1 MPYRRGTMAR
11 TFLGSLLC
19 ISLFA
24 TLTVA
29 TQVYTSNLYG
39 ADLLLSLQSAI
50 SSKGCLG
57 GLCVCAEY
65 NRDWGGVL
73 STGIPLPS
81 VLADRTPDNFDEV
94 KATERGRRQVNRI
107 ADSMPIAGQILDT
120 CRWSRELFSEKFI
133 HVLKDLQQQTRNS
146 AKIESVKAAIC
157 ELSET
162 VDDPEPEGEGTQVP
176 LFSLY
181 LRYKQR
187 YLADKTEVDKKIK
200 SARNSL
206 TAEEFQEWYNE
217 HQENMKCTVDSAY
230 QKWEI
235 FGSKRKVEDLMFKHD
250 IISDSSAVTNA
261 IGLYEAV
268 RDLQTRSDNL
278 AEGTMPV
285 SLTPD
290 GWEQLTERK

>member
-1 MPYRRGTMAR
+1 MAR
-11 TFLGSLLC
+11 TFLGFLLC
-19 ISLFA
+19 VLFLA
-24 TLTVA
+24 TFTVSTRA
-29 TQVYTSNLYG
+29 YTSNVYG
-39 ADLLLSLQSAI
+39 ADLLYSLQSAI

-65 NRDWGGVL
+65 NRDWGGIL

-81 VLADRTPDNFDEV
+81 VLADKTPDNIDEV
-94 KATERGRRQVNRI
+94 KATERGRRQVNRV
-107 ADSMPIAGQILDT
+107 ADSMPLVGRVLDT
-120 CRWSRELFSEKFI
+120 CRWSRDLFSEKYLG
-133 HVLKDLQQQTRNS
+133 VLKDLQQQTRNS

-157 ELSET
+157 ELNEA
-162 VDDPEPEGEGTQVP
+162 VDDPEPEGEGAQVP

-187 YLADKTEVDKKIK
+187 YLADKTEVDKDIK
-200 SARNSL
+200 SARNSR

-217 HQENMKCTVDSAY
+217 HQENMKCRVDSAY

-235 FGSKRKVEDLMFKHD
+235 FGSKRKVEDLMFRHD

-285 SLTPD
+285 TLTPD
-290 GWEQLTERK
+290 GWEALTERK

>member
-1 MPYRRGTMAR
+1 MAR
-11 TFLGSLLC
+11 LVVHGFLLC
-19 ISLFA
+19 ISVFT

-29 TQVYTSNLYG
+29 APDFTSNVYG
-39 ADLLLSLQSAI
+39 TDLLYHLQSAI

-65 NRDWGGVL
+65 NRDWGGIL
-73 STGIPLPS
+73 STGIALPS
-81 VLADRTPDNFDEV
+81 VLADKTPDNFDEV
-94 KATERGRRQVNRI
+94 KAVERGRRQVNRI
-107 ADSMPIAGQILDT
+107 ADSMPTVGQVLDT

-133 HVLKDLQQQTRNS
+133 RVLKDLQQQTRTS

-157 ELSET
+157 ELNEA
-162 VDDPEPEGEGTQVP
+162 VDDPEPEGEGAQVP
-176 LFSLY
+176 LFTLY
-181 LRYKQR
+181 LRYKQK
-187 YLADKTEVDKKIK
+187 YLADKTEVETDIK

-206 TAEEFQEWYNE
+206 TAGEFQTWYNE
-217 HQENMKCTVDSAY
+217 HQENMKCKVDSAY

-235 FGSKRKVEDLMFKHD
+235 FGSKRKVEDLMFRHD

-268 RDLQTRSDNL
+268 RALQTKTDNL
-278 AEGTMPV
+278 AEGSMPV

-290 GWEQLTERK
+290 GWEQLTERR

>member
-1 MPYRRGTMAR
+1 MAR
-11 TFLGSLLC
+11 TFLGFLLC
-19 ISLFA
+19 VLFLA
-24 TLTVA
+24 TFTVPTRA
-29 TQVYTSNLYG
+29 YTSNVYG
-39 ADLLLSLQSAI
+39 ADLLYSLQSAI

-65 NRDWGGVL
+65 NRDWGGIL

-81 VLADRTPDNFDEV
+81 VLADRTPDNIDEV
-94 KATERGRRQVNRI
+94 KATERGRRQVNRV
-107 ADSMPIAGQILDT
+107 ADSMPLVGRVLDT
-120 CRWSRELFSEKFI
+120 CRWSRDLFSEKYLG
-133 HVLKDLQQQTRNS
+133 VLKDLQQQTRNS

-157 ELSET
+157 ELNEA

-187 YLADKTEVDKKIK
+187 YLADKTEVDKDIK
-200 SARNSL
+200 SARNSR

-217 HQENMKCTVDSAY
+217 HQENMKCRVDSAY

-235 FGSKRKVEDLMFKHD
+235 FGSKRKVEDLMFRHD

-268 RDLQTRSDNL
+268 RDLQTRTDNL

-290 GWEQLTERK
+290 GWEALTERK